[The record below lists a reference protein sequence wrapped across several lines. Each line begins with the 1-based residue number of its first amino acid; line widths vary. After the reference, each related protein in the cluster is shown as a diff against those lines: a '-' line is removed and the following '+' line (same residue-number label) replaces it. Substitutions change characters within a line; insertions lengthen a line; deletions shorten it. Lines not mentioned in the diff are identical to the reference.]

1 MPINYTHKDNIEEY
15 VADNI
20 TGINRKISDFKKA
33 NATNATNATYDET
46 DIKDYLKSKLALELD
61 DKKADMLARFSEYD
75 YRKNKIEDVANEF
88 IFYKKD
94 IENIFIAL
102 VFEELQNDYSEDMC
116 NAVMDSILED
126 SSLDEPQKRFIK
138 KSLAEVV
145 KKSLY
150 MITKNGFQVNI
161 NNLNS
166 GVMTAN
172 AGDSAQFLFL
182 SRAILAG
189 YNCSNVDVRSS
200 RYDSVIDYK
209 GMIFKVQV
217 KGISGNTVSFKD
229 RDRGGRGIDTH
240 NERNIGRRITS
251 EDCDIYVAMDKQVG
265 LCYIIPM
272 VDIDPWTDDE
282 IKTVNVSELEEYLEN
297 WDVINRLYEERVGD

>member
-1 MPINYTHKDNIEEY
+1 MPIDYSHKDDLAQY

-20 TGINRKISDFKKA
+20 SEINNRISDFKKI
-33 NATNATNATYDET
+33 NATNAAFDET
-46 DIKDYLKSKLALELD
+46 DIKDYLKDKLANELSEKKDAMLCRFAELD
-61 DKKADMLARFSEYD
+61 F
-75 YRKNKIEDVANEF
+75 RKNKIETVANEY
-88 IFYKKD
+88 IFYKKN
-94 IENIFIAL
+94 IEGIFNAL
-102 VFEELQNDYSEDMC
+102 VFEELQNDYSDVMC
-116 NAVMDSILED
+116 SSVVDIILKNSTLGD
-126 SSLDEPQKRFIK
+126 AKKRFLK
-138 KSLAEVV
+138 KSLMDVV

-150 MITKNGFQVNI
+150 IITKNGFQVNL

-172 AGDSAQFLFL
+172 AGDSAQFLFV

-217 KGISGNTVSFKD
+217 KGISGNTISFKD

-240 NERNIGRRITS
+240 NERNVGKRITS
-251 EDCDIYVAMDKQVG
+251 ADCDIYVAVDKQVG

-272 VDIDPWTDDE
+272 IDIDPWSDDD
-282 IKTVNVSELEEYLEN
+282 IKNVNVNELEDYLEN
-297 WDVINRLYEERVGD
+297 WNVIDRLYEGRVGD